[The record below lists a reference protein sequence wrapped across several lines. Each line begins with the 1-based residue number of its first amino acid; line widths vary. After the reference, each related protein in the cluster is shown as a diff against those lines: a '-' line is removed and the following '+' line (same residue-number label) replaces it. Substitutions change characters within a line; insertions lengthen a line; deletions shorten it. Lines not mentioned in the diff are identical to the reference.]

1 MENNG
6 SFIQYEELTVEKLC
20 NHLCAIFEQ
29 PVSDS
34 CKISKLLSD
43 DTRNIDKIQ
52 KRILNYFGVHVAIEI
67 IVKSESVLDLYKNIK
82 AIIDSPQYLMSE
94 KDIRKSQ
101 LEQIAKD
108 KNITALIGT
117 LKNAEDSLQDQLG
130 KINNIKAPTD
140 KLGHKFNAKW
150 LNKFAD
156 AMDTKVSREELKDV
170 IVEQD
175 NNYKGAFR
183 NLGEAVTATNSWI
196 DAICNAL
203 LWIVQIENDLYDI
216 SEETSTETFKLSNIL
231 SGNNDNVDQLTE
243 FAAKEK
249 IRRQRIQQKIQE
261 FKSDTEGKINFL
273 NDVNKSL
280 RKELDEYKQTINN
293 NFEKEKNILDEKVE
307 ASILE
312 MKNKQ
317 DEISKLIEKS
327 LHDSLVDIQS
337 IVNKSINELEQKSNS
352 LEKSQAEFK
361 DSVNSLL
368 KNLENSNAKF
378 IEESEKKAEMHVEEM
393 KQKSSAFMDSQN
405 ALYAIMKKQI
415 NAYKVVSLLA
425 IITSLASIFFAI
437 YI

>member
-94 KDIRKSQ
+94 KDVRKSQ

-108 KNITALIGT
+108 KNVTALIGT
-117 LKNAEDSLQDQLG
+117 LKKAEDSLQDQLG

>member
-94 KDIRKSQ
+94 KDVRKSQ

-117 LKNAEDSLQDQLG
+117 LKKAEDSLQDQLG

-368 KNLENSNAKF
+368 KNLETSNAKF

-425 IITSLASIFFAI
+425 IITSLASIFLAV

>member
-94 KDIRKSQ
+94 KDVRKSQ

-108 KNITALIGT
+108 KNVTALIGT
-117 LKNAEDSLQDQLG
+117 LKKAEDSLQDQLG

-216 SEETSTETFKLSNIL
+216 SEETSTETFKL
-231 SGNNDNVDQLTE
+231 
-243 FAAKEK
+243 EK

-317 DEISKLIEKS
+317 DEISKFVEES
-327 LHDSLVDIQS
+327 LHDSLEDIQS
-337 IVNKSINELEQKSNS
+337 LINKNINELNQKSNL
-352 LEKSQAEFK
+352 LEKSQVEFV
-361 DSVNSLL
+361 DSIKSSMN
-368 KNLENSNAKF
+368 NLENSNAKF
-378 IEESEKKAEMHVEEM
+378 IEESEKKAEKHFEEM
-393 KQKSSAFMDSQN
+393 KQSSSAFMDSQN
-405 ALYAIMKKQI
+405 ALYAVMKKQV
-415 NAYKVVSLLA
+415 NVYKIVSLIA
-425 IITSLASIFFAI
+425 ITASLASIFFAV

>member
-94 KDIRKSQ
+94 KDVRKSQ

-117 LKNAEDSLQDQLG
+117 LKKAEDSLQDQLG

>member
-94 KDIRKSQ
+94 KDVRKSQ

-108 KNITALIGT
+108 KNVTALIGT
-117 LKNAEDSLQDQLG
+117 LKKAEDSLQDQLG

-231 SGNNDNVDQLTE
+231 SGNNDNVDQLTD

-249 IRRQRIQQKIQE
+249 IRRQRIQQKIKE
-261 FKSDTEGKINFL
+261 FKSDIEGKINFL

-280 RKELDEYKQTINN
+280 REEL
-293 NFEKEKNILDEKVE
+293 
-307 ASILE
+307 
-312 MKNKQ
+312 
-317 DEISKLIEKS
+317 
-327 LHDSLVDIQS
+327 
-337 IVNKSINELEQKSNS
+337 
-352 LEKSQAEFK
+352 
-361 DSVNSLL
+361 
-368 KNLENSNAKF
+368 
-378 IEESEKKAEMHVEEM
+378 
-393 KQKSSAFMDSQN
+393 
-405 ALYAIMKKQI
+405 
-415 NAYKVVSLLA
+415 
-425 IITSLASIFFAI
+425 
-437 YI
+437 

>member
-130 KINNIKAPTD
+130 LINEIQAPTD
-140 KLGHKFNAKW
+140 KVGHKFNAEW
-150 LNKFAD
+150 LNKLAD
-156 AMDTKVSREELKDV
+156 AIDTKVSRKELIDV
-170 IVEQD
+170 IGKQD
-175 NNYKGAFR
+175 ENYKGAFI
-183 NLGEAVTATNSWI
+183 NLGKAVTATNSWI

-317 DEISKLIEKS
+317 DEISKFVEES
-327 LHDSLVDIQS
+327 LHDSLEDIQS
-337 IVNKSINELEQKSNS
+337 LINKNINELNQKSNL
-352 LEKSQAEFK
+352 LEKSQVEFV
-361 DSVNSLL
+361 DSINSSMN
-368 KNLENSNAKF
+368 NLENSNAKF
-378 IEESEKKAEMHVEEM
+378 IEESEKKAEKHFEEM
-393 KQKSSAFMDSQN
+393 KQSSSAFMDSQN
-405 ALYAIMKKQI
+405 AQYAVMKKQV
-415 NAYKVVSLLA
+415 NVYKIVSLIA
-425 IITSLASIFFAI
+425 ITASLASIFFAV

>member
-94 KDIRKSQ
+94 KDVRKSQ

-117 LKNAEDSLQDQLG
+117 LKKAEDSLQDQLG

-368 KNLENSNAKF
+368 KNLETSNAKF

-405 ALYAIMKKQI
+405 ALYAIMKTQI

>member
-94 KDIRKSQ
+94 KDVRKSQ

-108 KNITALIGT
+108 KNVTALIGT
-117 LKNAEDSLQDQLG
+117 LKKAEDSLQDQLG

-216 SEETSTETFKLSNIL
+216 SEEASSEAFKLSNII
-231 SGNNDNVDQLTE
+231 SNNSDNVDQLTD

-249 IRRQRIQQKIQE
+249 IRRQRIQQKIKE
-261 FKSDTEGKINFL
+261 FKSDIEGKINFL

-280 RKELDEYKQTINN
+280 REELEEHKQSIKND
-293 NFEKEKNILDEKVE
+293 FEKEKNILAEKVE
-307 ASILE
+307 SSILM

-425 IITSLASIFFAI
+425 IITSLASIFLAV